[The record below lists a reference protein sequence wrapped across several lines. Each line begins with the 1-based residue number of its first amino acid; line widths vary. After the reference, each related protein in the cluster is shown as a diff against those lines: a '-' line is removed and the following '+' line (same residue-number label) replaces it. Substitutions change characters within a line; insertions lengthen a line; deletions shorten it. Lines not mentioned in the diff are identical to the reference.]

1 MPRQGIG
8 PSVEFVRKYVLS
20 NVCTHNVSERFIK
33 MILEKH
39 IPDGPD
45 GPDEIYGTWEGFDI
59 FGINYVIFLN
69 IRREI
74 RKYKKAIIVF
84 QRRFIPIW
92 LEKAYKIDG
101 CMYKSLVK
109 NTLVGKT

>member
-1 MPRQGIG
+1 MPRHGNG

-39 IPDGPD
+39 IPDSQ
-45 GPDEIYGTWEGFDI
+45 DEIYGTWEGFDI

-69 IRREI
+69 MRREI
-74 RKYKKAIIVF
+74 RKYKKAIKVF
-84 QRRFIPIW
+84 RRRFVPIW

>member
-1 MPRQGIG
+1 
-8 PSVEFVRKYVLS
+8 
-20 NVCTHNVSERFIK
+20 
-33 MILEKH
+33 MILEKY
-39 IPDGPD
+39 IPD
-45 GPDEIYGTWEGFDI
+45 IQYGTWEGFDI
-59 FGINYVIFLN
+59 FGVNYVIFLN